1 MLYFVFMVKLDQ
13 WVGKRDRVLV
23 MGVINVAPDSFFPAS
38 CMLSPRLA
46 AECAQRMVADGAD
59 IIDIGGESSRPGS
72 SPISAG
78 EELER
83 VLPVLEKIHAECD
96 VVLSVD
102 TTKADVA
109 REALERGASIINDI
123 SALRADPNMATVAAE
138 RDAYVVLMHMQGTP
152 RTMQATPEYGHATAE
167 VLEFLEER
175 VREATK
181 RGISRERLFI
191 DPGIGFGKRLEHNLA
206 LLRDIDRFA
215 ATGLPVLVGVSR
227 KSFLGELLD
236 LPASERLEGTLAA
249 QAVAVALGADILRVH
264 DVREGRRAADTAR
277 RLRKDAT

>member
-1 MLYFVFMVKLDQ
+1 MVYFVFMVRLDQ
-13 WVGKRDRVLV
+13 WVGERDRVLV

-46 AECAQRMVADGAD
+46 AEGAQRMVADGAD

-83 VLPVLEKIHAECD
+83 VLPVIEKIHAECD

-109 REALERGASIINDI
+109 REALDCGASIINDI

-138 RDAYVVLMHMQGTP
+138 RGAYVVLMHMLGTP
-152 RTMQATPEYGHATAE
+152 RTMQATPEYDDVTGE
-167 VLEFLEER
+167 VIEFLEER
-175 VREATK
+175 VREATR
-181 RGISRERLFI
+181 RGIARERLFI
-191 DPGIGFGKRLEHNLA
+191 DPGIGFGKRLLHNLA

-277 RLRKDAT
+277 RLRKDAA

>member
-1 MLYFVFMVKLDQ
+1 MVYFVFMIKLDR
-13 WVGKRDRVLV
+13 WVGERDRVLV
-23 MGVINVAPDSFFPAS
+23 MGVINVTPDSFFPAS
-38 CMLSPRLA
+38 RMLSPRLA
-46 AECAQRMVADGAD
+46 MECAQRMVADGAD
-59 IIDIGGESSRPGS
+59 IVDIGGESSRPGS
-72 SPISAG
+72 SPISSG

-83 VLPVLEKIHAECD
+83 VLPVLEKIRAECD

-123 SALRADPNMATVAAE
+123 SALRADPDMATVAAE
-138 RDAYVVLMHMQGTP
+138 RGAYVVLMHMQGIP
-152 RTMQATPEYGHATAE
+152 RTMQATPEYDDVTGE
-167 VLEFLEER
+167 VLEFLGER

-181 RGISRERLFI
+181 RGIARERLFI
-191 DPGIGFGKRLEHNLA
+191 DPGIGFGKRLEHNLS
-206 LLRDIDRFA
+206 LLRDIDCFA

-236 LPASERLEGTLAA
+236 LPASERLEATLAA

>member
-1 MLYFVFMVKLDQ
+1 MVYFVSMVKLDR

-38 CMLSPRLA
+38 RMLSPHVA
-46 AECAQRMVADGAD
+46 MECAQRMVADGAD

-72 SPISAG
+72 DSISAE

-83 VLPVLEKIHAECD
+83 VLPAIEKIHAECD

-109 REALERGASIINDI
+109 REALARGASVINDI

-138 RDAYVVLMHMQGTP
+138 RGAYVVLMHMQGTP
-152 RTMQATPEYGHATAE
+152 RTMQTTPQYGHATAE
-167 VLEFLEER
+167 VLGFLEER
-175 VREATK
+175 VREATR
-181 RGISRERLFI
+181 RGIPRDHLFI

-206 LLRDIDRFA
+206 LLRGIDRFA

-236 LPASERLEGTLAA
+236 LPASDLLEGTLAA
-249 QAVAVALGADILRVH
+249 QAVAVASGADILRVH
-264 DVREGRRAADTAR
+264 DVREGRRVADTAR
-277 RLRKDAT
+277 CLRKDAT

>member
-1 MLYFVFMVKLDQ
+1 MVYFAFMVKLDQ
-13 WVGKRDRVLV
+13 WTRKRDRVLV

-38 CMLSPRLA
+38 RMLSPHA
-46 AECAQRMVADGAD
+46 AVECAQRMVADGAD

-72 SPISAG
+72 RPISAG

-83 VLPVLEKIHAECD
+83 VLPVIEKIRAECD

-109 REALERGASIINDI
+109 REALDRGASIINDI
-123 SALRADPNMATVAAE
+123 SALRADPAMATVAVE
-138 RDAYVVLMHMQGTP
+138 RGAYVVLMHMQGTP
-152 RTMQATPEYGHATAE
+152 RTMQATPEYDDPTAE
-167 VLEFLEER
+167 VLAFLEER
-175 VREATK
+175 VREAT
-181 RGISRERLFI
+181 RQGIARERLFI
-191 DPGIGFGKRLEHNLA
+191 DPGIGFGKRLLHNLA
-206 LLRDIDRFA
+206 LLRDMNTFA

-236 LPASERLEGTLAA
+236 LPVSERLEATLAA
-249 QAVAVALGADILRVH
+249 QAVAVASGADILRVH

-277 RLRKDAT
+277 RLRKDAA

>member
-1 MLYFVFMVKLDQ
+1 
-13 WVGKRDRVLV
+13 
-23 MGVINVAPDSFFPAS
+23 
-38 CMLSPRLA
+38 
-46 AECAQRMVADGAD
+46 
-59 IIDIGGESSRPGS
+59 
-72 SPISAG
+72 
-78 EELER
+78 
-83 VLPVLEKIHAECD
+83 
-96 VVLSVD
+96 
-102 TTKADVA
+102 
-109 REALERGASIINDI
+109 
-123 SALRADPNMATVAAE
+123 
-138 RDAYVVLMHMQGTP
+138 
-152 RTMQATPEYGHATAE
+152 MQATPEYGHATAE

-277 RLRKDAT
+277 RLRRDAT

>member
-1 MLYFVFMVKLDQ
+1 MVYFVSMVKLDR

-23 MGVINVAPDSFFPAS
+23 MGVINVTPDSFFPAS
-38 CMLSPRLA
+38 RMLSPHVA
-46 AECAQRMVADGAD
+46 MECAQRMVADGAD

-72 SPISAG
+72 DSISAE

-83 VLPVLEKIHAECD
+83 VLPAIEKIHAECD

-109 REALERGASIINDI
+109 REALARGASVINDI

-138 RDAYVVLMHMQGTP
+138 RGAYVVLMHMQGTP
-152 RTMQATPEYGHATAE
+152 RTMQTTPQYGDATAE
-167 VLEFLEER
+167 VLGFLEER
-175 VREATK
+175 VREATR
-181 RGISRERLFI
+181 RGIPRDHLFI

-206 LLRDIDRFA
+206 LLRGIDRFA

-236 LPASERLEGTLAA
+236 LPASDLLEGTLAA
-249 QAVAVALGADILRVH
+249 QAVAVASGADILRVH
-264 DVREGRRAADTAR
+264 DVREGRRVADTAR
-277 RLRKDAT
+277 CLRKDAT

>member
-1 MLYFVFMVKLDQ
+1 MVYFVFMVRLDR

-23 MGVINVAPDSFFPAS
+23 MGVINVTPDSFFPAS
-38 CMLSPRLA
+38 RMLSPRLA
-46 AECAQRMVADGAD
+46 MECAQRMVADGAD
-59 IIDIGGESSRPGS
+59 IVDIGGESSRPGS
-72 SPISAG
+72 SPISSG

-83 VLPVLEKIHAECD
+83 VLPVLEKIRAECD

-123 SALRADPNMATVAAE
+123 SALRADPDMATVAAE
-138 RDAYVVLMHMQGTP
+138 RGAYVVLMHMQGTP
-152 RTMQATPEYGHATAE
+152 RTMQATPEYDDVTGE
-167 VLEFLEER
+167 VLEFLGER

-181 RGISRERLFI
+181 RGIARERLFI
-191 DPGIGFGKRLEHNLA
+191 DPGIGFGKRLEHNLS

-215 ATGLPVLVGVSR
+215 AIGLPVLVGVSR

-236 LPASERLEGTLAA
+236 LPASERLEATLAA

>member
-1 MLYFVFMVKLDQ
+1 MVYFVSMVKLDR

-38 CMLSPRLA
+38 RMLSPHVA
-46 AECAQRMVADGAD
+46 MECAQRMVADGAD

-72 SPISAG
+72 DSISAE

-83 VLPVLEKIHAECD
+83 VLPAIEKIHAECD

-109 REALERGASIINDI
+109 REALARGASVINDI

-138 RDAYVVLMHMQGTP
+138 RGAYVVLMHMQGTP
-152 RTMQATPEYGHATAE
+152 RTMQTTPQYGDATAE
-167 VLEFLEER
+167 VLGFLEER
-175 VREATK
+175 VREATR
-181 RGISRERLFI
+181 RGIPRDHLFI

-206 LLRDIDRFA
+206 LLRGIDRFA

-236 LPASERLEGTLAA
+236 LPASDLLEGTLAA
-249 QAVAVALGADILRVH
+249 QAVAVASGADILRVH
-264 DVREGRRAADTAR
+264 DVREGRRVADTAR
-277 RLRKDAT
+277 CLRKDAT

>member
-1 MLYFVFMVKLDQ
+1 MVYFAFMVKLDQ
-13 WVGKRDRVLV
+13 WTRKRDRVLV

-38 CMLSPRLA
+38 RMLSPHA
-46 AECAQRMVADGAD
+46 AVECAQRMVADGAD

-72 SPISAG
+72 RPISAG

-83 VLPVLEKIHAECD
+83 VLPVIEKIRAECD

-109 REALERGASIINDI
+109 REALDRGASIINDI
-123 SALRADPNMATVAAE
+123 SALRADPAMATVAVE
-138 RDAYVVLMHMQGTP
+138 RGAYVVLMHMQGTP
-152 RTMQATPEYGHATAE
+152 RTMQATPEYDDPTAE
-167 VLEFLEER
+167 VLAFLEER
-175 VREATK
+175 VREAT
-181 RGISRERLFI
+181 RQGIARERLFI
-191 DPGIGFGKRLEHNLA
+191 DPGIGFGKRLLHNLA
-206 LLRDIDRFA
+206 LLRDMNTFA

-236 LPASERLEGTLAA
+236 LPASERLEATLAA
-249 QAVAVALGADILRVH
+249 QAVAVASGADILRVH

-277 RLRKDAT
+277 RLRKDAA